1 MGGKD
6 SRVPRSSRASY
17 LVNVLPNKGPCLKQE
32 GFPYGYCGILVYIST
47 HTQKYKKKERGGRRK
62 GMERGSGGVEGRK
75 RGTETLSAS
84 PHLAPKVMETWSPPT
99 FFMKELNA
107 SYA

>member
-1 MGGKD
+1 
-6 SRVPRSSRASY
+6 
-17 LVNVLPNKGPCLKQE
+17 
-32 GFPYGYCGILVYIST
+32 
-47 HTQKYKKKERGGRRK
+47 
-62 GMERGSGGVEGRK
+62 MERVSGGVEGRK

-99 FFMKELNA
+99 FFMKELNV